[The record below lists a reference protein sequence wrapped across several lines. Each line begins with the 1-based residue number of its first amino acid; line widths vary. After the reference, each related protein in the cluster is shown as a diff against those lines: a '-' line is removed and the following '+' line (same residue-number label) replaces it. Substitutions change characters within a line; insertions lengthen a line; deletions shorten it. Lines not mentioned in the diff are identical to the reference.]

1 MWFLLLLM
9 CYFSPI
15 AMIALG
21 FLFLKKADEEKASL
35 GEGEEPSPEGE
46 EPSRRAEEISPK
58 AEEIFPKEEEE
69 AKMNSR
75 QKALAAK
82 RMLGRAWR
90 LMGFV
95 HILASTVIM
104 LLFWGRDLRQ
114 AGICAVILIAAQWL
128 SFILPYFPMRKIFQ
142 S

>member
-35 GEGEEPSPEGE
+35 GGGE

-58 AEEIFPKEEEE
+58 AEEISPKEEDE